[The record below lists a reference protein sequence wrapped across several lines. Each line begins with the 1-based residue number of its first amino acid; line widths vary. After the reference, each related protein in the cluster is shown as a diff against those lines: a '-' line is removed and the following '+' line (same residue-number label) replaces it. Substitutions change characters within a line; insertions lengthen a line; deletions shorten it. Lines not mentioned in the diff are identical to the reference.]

1 MVSTLEE
8 VQEEEEPLYLK
19 VAISV
24 MLHKGFPAGVLYEV
38 MIDGRISMRE
48 RHGIN
53 ASRKG
58 ATND

>member
-24 MLHKGFPAGVLYEV
+24 MLHKGFPAGVLYV
-38 MIDGRISMRE
+38 AVRE
-48 RHGIN
+48 TVLVW
-53 ASRKG
+53 SL
-58 ATND
+58 